1 MFHSSGKPNKAN
13 RFWPRLLD
21 AALNKLRI
29 GRGKE
34 QYPNPETLSLSN
46 MAEEDAQDA
55 GQQVLA
61 DAVGREFKDIIF
73 SAMRRLKP
81 RHRAV
86 LTLRCYRNMEYEHI
100 AHCLQCSEFAAKVQ
114 FYRAKRAL
122 QKQLS
127 RHGFGGG
134 AFLAAMV
141 LFGKITA
148 PSEAAAKTL
157 AISAA
162 TTKVG
167 VAAGLAAVAT
177 SKAAILS
184 LAAAGAISVGTV
196 AVTSTSGPDQPTASL
211 IDGSTIS
218 SQIIGDIPQAAPGIH
233 EYWHYYPEGT
243 KGPVMMRL
251 LKWDSRAKQSY
262 CQWLQNE
269 RANYF
274 FDRDKNTV
282 FIRNHHIWHSDG
294 AVWRLPTD
302 NSVMRKSLV
311 AAQPKT
317 EPMQYVNSDGAGLL
331 VILKQDEDTR
341 GSQIT
346 RNLNVLDEQYFLY
359 DWPSRTRMI
368 DSRDAMHTRGWT
380 FFTISGQINGQEV
393 SGTGRIP
400 FVHATSK
407 WDYPWLRMTVGSR
420 LKLVDTGTEARVY
433 DAGGKLVAR
442 YEGGAFFRGLARPW
456 MGLHTIDTVRRDAA
470 QDQIPFRTE
479 FTPGQNAALVTLD
492 CGQTELIFNIDM
504 EKDVVESISLG
515 ANGNRQGKLEFTY
528 LQEITET
535 ARDDF
540 ASPRQ
545 ESPPKWRR
553 DRLGITWLVKLSDAR
568 W

>member
-46 MAEEDAQDA
+46 MGDEDAQDA

-61 DAVGREFKDIIF
+61 DAVSRELKDIIF

-114 FYRAKRAL
+114 FYRAKHVL

-184 LAAAGAISVGTV
+184 LAAASAISVGAV
-196 AVTSTSGPDQPTASL
+196 AVMSTSGPDQPTASL

-218 SQIIGDIPQAAPGIH
+218 SQITADIPQASPGIH

-251 LKWDSRAKQSY
+251 LKWDSRAKQPY

-269 RANYF
+269 HANYL
-274 FDRDKNTV
+274 FDGDKNTV

-302 NSVMRKSLV
+302 NSVIRK
-311 AAQPKT
+311 
-317 EPMQYVNSDGAGLL
+317 
-331 VILKQDEDTR
+331 
-341 GSQIT
+341 
-346 RNLNVLDEQYFLY
+346 
-359 DWPSRTRMI
+359 
-368 DSRDAMHTRGWT
+368 
-380 FFTISGQINGQEV
+380 
-393 SGTGRIP
+393 
-400 FVHATSK
+400 
-407 WDYPWLRMTVGSR
+407 
-420 LKLVDTGTEARVY
+420 
-433 DAGGKLVAR
+433 
-442 YEGGAFFRGLARPW
+442 
-456 MGLHTIDTVRRDAA
+456 
-470 QDQIPFRTE
+470 
-479 FTPGQNAALVTLD
+479 
-492 CGQTELIFNIDM
+492 
-504 EKDVVESISLG
+504 
-515 ANGNRQGKLEFTY
+515 
-528 LQEITET
+528 
-535 ARDDF
+535 
-540 ASPRQ
+540 
-545 ESPPKWRR
+545 
-553 DRLGITWLVKLSDAR
+553 
-568 W
+568 

>member
-13 RFWPRLLD
+13 RFWPRLLC

-29 GRGKE
+29 GHRKE
-34 QYPNPETLSLSN
+34 QYPNPEALSVSS
-46 MAEEDAQDA
+46 MANEDAKDASQD
-55 GQQVLA
+55 VLA
-61 DAVGREFKDIIF
+61 DAVGRELKDVIF

-81 RHRAV
+81 RYRAV
-86 LTLRCYRNMEYEHI
+86 LTLRCYRNMRYEHI
-100 AHCLQCSEFAAKVQ
+100 AHSLQCSEFAAKIQ

-127 RHGFGGG
+127 RHGFGRG

-148 PSEAAAKTL
+148 PSEAVAKGL

-167 VAAGLAAVAT
+167 VAAGFAAVAT
-177 SKAAILS
+177 SKAAIIS
-184 LAAAGAISVGTV
+184 IAAAGAISVGTV
-196 AVTSTSGPDQPTASL
+196 AVKTTSGPDHPATPL
-211 IDGSTIS
+211 MDGPTIS
-218 SQIIGDIPQAAPGIH
+218 SQITGAVPKAAPGIR
-233 EYWHYYPEGT
+233 EYWHYYPRGT
-243 KGPVMMRL
+243 NGPIMLRL
-251 LKWDSRAKQSY
+251 LKWDSRARQSY

-274 FDRDKNTV
+274 FDRNKNTIY
-282 FIRNHHIWHSDG
+282 IRNHRIWHSDG
-294 AVWRLPTD
+294 AVWQLPTD
-302 NSVMRKSLV
+302 NATLRKSFA
-311 AAQPKT
+311 AAQPDA
-317 EPMQYVNSDGAGLL
+317 EPMQYVHGDGAGLL

-341 GSQIT
+341 HSQIT
-346 RNLNVLDEQYFLY
+346 RNFNVLDEQYFLY
-359 DWPSRTRMI
+359 DWPSRAGMI
-368 DSRDAMHTRGWT
+368 DVRDAMHKRGWT
-380 FFTISGQINGQEV
+380 YFRISGQINGQEV

-400 FVHATSK
+400 FVYATSK
-407 WDYPWLRMTVGSR
+407 WNYPWLKMAIGNKFR
-420 LKLVDTGTEARVY
+420 LVDTGAEARIY
-433 DAGGKLVAR
+433 DAAGKLAAR
-442 YEGGAFFRGLARPW
+442 YEGSAFFKGLARPW

-479 FTPGQNAALVTLD
+479 FGPDQNTAQVTLD
-492 CGQTELIFNIDM
+492 CGQTELIYSIDM
-504 EKDVVESISLG
+504 KKDVVESISLG

-528 LQEITET
+528 LEDITEI
-535 ARDDF
+535 ARDF

-553 DRLGITWLVKLSDAR
+553 DRLGITWLAKLTDAR

>member
-127 RHGFGGG
+127 RHGFGRE

-167 VAAGLAAVAT
+167 VAAGFAAVAT

-184 LAAAGAISVGTV
+184 LAAASVISVGAV
-196 AVTSTSGPDQPTASL
+196 AVTSTSGPAQPTASL
-211 IDGSTIS
+211 IDGSTIG
-218 SQIIGDIPQAAPGIH
+218 SQITADIPQAAPGIH

-302 NSVMRKSLV
+302 NSAIRKSLTT
-311 AAQPKT
+311 AQPKA
-317 EPMQYVNSDGAGLL
+317 EPMQYVGSDGAGLL
-331 VILKQDEDTR
+331 VILKQDEDTHN
-341 GSQIT
+341 SQIT

-368 DSRDAMHTRGWT
+368 DARDAMHTRGWT

-400 FVHATSK
+400 FVYATSK
-407 WDYPWLRMTVGSR
+407 WDYPWLKMTVGNR
-420 LKLVDTGTEARVY
+420 LKLVDTGAEARVY
-433 DAGGKLVAR
+433 DAGGKLVAS

-456 MGLHTIDTVRRDAA
+456 IGLHTIDTVRRDAA

-492 CGQTELIFNIDM
+492 CGQTELIYNIDM

-535 ARDDF
+535 ARDF

-553 DRLGITWLVKLSDAR
+553 DRLGIDWLVKLMDAR